1 MRVCGPRV
9 LEIETGEYV
18 TPQALAELQA
28 ERTAARLEALR
39 LEVRDRRPTLWRDF
53 RELRERVDELER
65 RLDALSK

>member
-1 MRVCGPRV
+1 MRLAGPRV
-9 LEIETGEYV
+9 RDFETGEYV

-39 LEVRDRRPTLWRDF
+39 LDVRDRRPALWRDF